1 MRFILII
8 GAVFVLSACS
18 SQNVDT
24 AENSSTAVEPSHY
37 SVESVGANST
47 ETTAT
52 TAAGEASNSSVDT
65 IGANEAT
72 SETTTPVIDPEV
84 DAMFGQLIRQSI
96 ANGNEQQALKLVED
110 AEQAGSLKA
119 RDVYLQALEKQKEQQ
134 Q

>member
-1 MRFILII
+1 M
-8 GAVFVLSACS
+8 
-18 SQNVDT
+18 DT
-24 AENSSTAVEPSHY
+24 AENSSIAVEPSHS

>member
-1 MRFILII
+1 MKALLVVSVVL
-8 GAVFVLSACS
+8 ALSACS
-18 SQNVDT
+18 SNL
-24 AENSSTAVEPSHY
+24 SSSIDGAAEPSH
-37 SVESVGANST
+37 SSMESVGANST

-72 SETTTPVIDPEV
+72 SVTTRPVIDPEL
-84 DAMFGQLIRQSI
+84 DAMFGQQIQQSI
-96 ANGNEQQALKLVED
+96 AKGNEQQALKLVED

-134 Q
+134 

>member
-24 AENSSTAVEPSHY
+24 AENSSTAVEPSHS

-47 ETTAT
+47 ETTAPT
-52 TAAGEASNSSVDT
+52 VAGEASNSSVDT